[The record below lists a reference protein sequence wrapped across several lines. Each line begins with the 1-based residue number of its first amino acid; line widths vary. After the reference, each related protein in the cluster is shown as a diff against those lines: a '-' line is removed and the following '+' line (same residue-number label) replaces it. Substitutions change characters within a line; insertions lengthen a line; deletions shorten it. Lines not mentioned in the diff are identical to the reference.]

1 MTMEEDF
8 ICLTALNVNYHL
20 IELIM
25 DAPAKSSAQ
34 HIPSL
39 SDLLTPI
46 QESKLA
52 FELAIIMKH
61 GRGAVEIEVI
71 EGRVRYITPKPRISL
86 DNLLTE

>member
-1 MTMEEDF
+1 
-8 ICLTALNVNYHL
+8 
-20 IELIM
+20 M
-25 DAPAKSSAQ
+25 DVPVKPSSQ

-39 SDLLTPI
+39 SDLLTPM
-46 QESKLA
+46 QEAKLA

-86 DNLLTE
+86 DNLLKE